1 MSFIYLLIVFFILLI
16 LSEIMAILL
25 KLTGLDIEKARFQ
38 VISIITHTGF
48 TTRESELIAQHPK
61 RRRIVS
67 YLMLL
72 SYVGQATFFSILVS
86 AIKDKGFF
94 NLLIILFSIILIIIF
109 LFKSSSILIK
119 FEPILYKLISKGLV
133 KSLSSKSIE
142 KVLYINE
149 EYEIIEFV
157 VSPLNQLC
165 NIHLKD
171 FTLDF
176 IKVLLI
182 DKGHTII
189 PVPKGNDL
197 VEEGD
202 RVIVYGRVDKLKEL
216 TI

>member
-1 MSFIYLLIVFFILLI
+1 MTFIYLLIIFLILLL
-16 LSEIMAILL
+16 LSEIIAILL
-25 KLTGLDIEKARFQ
+25 KLTGLDMEKARFQ

-72 SYVGQATFFSILVS
+72 SYVVQATFFSILIS

-94 NLLIILFSIILIIIF
+94 NITLISFFIILIIVLIF
-109 LFKSSSILIK
+109 KASSLLLK
-119 FEPILYKLISKGLV
+119 FEPFLYNLISKTQK
-133 KSLSSKSIE
+133 KSLNTKSIE
-142 KVLYINE
+142 NILYISE
-149 EYEIIEFV
+149 EYEVIEFV
-157 VSPLNQLC
+157 VISKNQLC
-165 NIHLKD
+165 NIHLRD
-171 FTLDF
+171 FSLDF

-189 PVPKGNDL
+189 PIPKGNDL

-216 TI
+216 IL

>member
-1 MSFIYLLIVFFILLI
+1 MTFIYLLIIFLILLL
-16 LSEIMAILL
+16 LSEIIAILL
-25 KLTGLDIEKARFQ
+25 KFTGLDMDKARFQ

-48 TTRESELIAQHPK
+48 TTRESELIAQHPR

-67 YLMLL
+67 YLMLF
-72 SYVGQATFFSILVS
+72 SYVVQATFFSILIS

-94 NLLIILFSIILIIIF
+94 NIILISFSIILIIVLI
-109 LFKSSSILIK
+109 FKSSCILVK
-119 FEPILYKLISKGLV
+119 FEPFLYKLLSKTQK
-133 KSLSSKSIE
+133 KSLNTKSIE
-142 KVLYINE
+142 NVLYISD
-149 EYEIIEFV
+149 EYEVVEFV
-157 VSPLNQLC
+157 VIAENQFC

-171 FTLDF
+171 LSLDF

-189 PVPKGNDL
+189 PIPKGNDL

-216 TI
+216 II